1 MQIKVDSNGYF
12 VLGLPYF
19 DSLGIRVNSPNHIF
33 ASTFISADSLQY
45 ISGTTFQFY
54 LAPIP
59 IYAKS
64 FSQNFKNVFFDLNSA
79 KLKKKSRVE
88 LDALV
93 TYLETAPSTF
103 VLIEGHTDSKGD
115 SIQNKNM
122 SEKRAES
129 IANYLITKKIAP
141 NRVSHIGL
149 GAKFPIA
156 DNATEEG
163 RAKNRRSSF
172 VITLSNIK

>member
-1 MQIKVDSNGYF
+1 MSESFFEKHIDKVNW
-12 VLGLPYF
+12 
-19 DSLGIRVNSPNHIF
+19 
-33 ASTFISADSLQY
+33 T
-45 ISGTTFQFY
+45 
-54 LAPIP
+54 
-59 IYAKS
+59 
-64 FSQNFKNVFFDLNSA
+64 
-79 KLKKKSRVE
+79 E
-88 LDALV
+88 LC
-93 TYLETAPSTF
+93 
-103 VLIEGHTDSKGD
+103 
-115 SIQNKNM
+115 QNKNM

-172 VITLSNIK
+172 VLTLSNIK